1 MGLGLRRFRRG
12 NTCAHSSTLE
22 VTTNGLTRL
31 VCENCGHVAIRPVAG
46 IVSDIDRSSFA
57 RRSESGRRRAE
68 QDRPGDQ
75 AVLTAASPATD
86 TSTPPIDSADS
97 RSSGG
102 ARRI

>member
-1 MGLGLRRFRRG
+1 MGLGLGRFRRG
-12 NTCAHSSTLE
+12 NKCAHSSTLE

-46 IVSDIDRSSFA
+46 IVGDIDRSSFA

-68 QDRPGDQ
+68 ANRPGDQ
-75 AVLTAASPATD
+75 AVLTAASPATATD
-86 TSTPPIDSADS
+86 TLPVDNADS
-97 RSSGG
+97 RSGGG